1 MHRLWRT
8 CAAGGT
14 RLLGGLHAIL
24 ALGMTISMGTVS
36 PALGLT
42 CNRQVVSEGQ
52 TAWQVMA
59 ICGEPTHVEEKIE
72 TVFVQLYDEQ
82 FRRYILSPLYVRKTQ
97 WTYNFGSSRLVYF
110 LTFEEGTLR
119 QIHTG
124 GYGR

>member
-1 MHRLWRT
+1 MHGLWRA
-8 CAAGGT
+8 CVAGGT
-14 RLLGGLHAIL
+14 GLTGGLHATL
-24 ALGMTISMGTVS
+24 ALGMAIILGTGS
-36 PALGLT
+36 LALGLT

-59 ICGEPTHVEEKIE
+59 MCGEPTHVEEKVQ
-72 TVFVQLYDEQ
+72 TVFIQLYDEQ

-97 WTYNFGSSRLVYF
+97 WTYNFGPSRLVYL

-119 QIHTG
+119 QIQTG